1 MLGQFD
7 VSIGEICKGLR
18 ECDDILEVD
27 ERFNCLFT
35 MRLTASNITS
45 KIARPY

>member
-7 VSIGEICKGLR
+7 VSIDEICKGLR
-18 ECDDILEVD
+18 ECDDILD

-35 MRLTASNITS
+35 MRLTASNIM
-45 KIARPY
+45 YQ